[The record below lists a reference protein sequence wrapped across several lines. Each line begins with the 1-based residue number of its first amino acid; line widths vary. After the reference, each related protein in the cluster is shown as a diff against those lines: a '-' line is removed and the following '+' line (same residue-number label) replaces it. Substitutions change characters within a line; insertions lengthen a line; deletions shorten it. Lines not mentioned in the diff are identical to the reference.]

1 MSVTQFQREVA
12 SNLGNFPFVYYG
24 SYQIEVQNIY
34 FLSLYYV
41 KSFPYISISFYD
53 TLNLMKDKGMPLD
66 DTKIKVFFNPRSS
79 QLKEILLQFKITNF
93 SVNESKYSIEGV
105 IDADLL
111 HVIQYK
117 SYSQM
122 TSHKVLQQ
130 VSRDI
135 GLGFNTNIDDTNDKM
150 TWINPGYYVSDFME
164 EVVSSSYKNDTSFI
178 GSFVDFYYNFNLV
191 DLNKELDRDI
201 SNDLTFSDIA
211 LFKAA
216 DNNSTEQ
223 GGVVNLI
230 LTNDEAYRET
240 NLYFTSYKIINNS
253 TSVSLQAGYKNI
265 MKYYDVDNK
274 DFLVFDIESI
284 TSQDNSS
291 IILKGAPQD
300 DTFYS
305 LNTNVYYLG
314 KIDRDNSFVN
324 YNYTILQNEK
334 NLFELQK
341 ISMEITMGNPNFS
354 LYKYQKV
361 RVFISNQSNMVT
373 ADIQNQRLSG
383 EWLIM
388 DIRYNLFEGKFIQ
401 IIGMIKRE
409 LSLSEEELTNE
420 KPIDTNSKNLS
431 DVTNNNSTNTATYE
445 QPNEIVPPTGSTSST
460 TNNNVAA
467 TTNSILTKDIFRK
480 IYIGKIKPQII
491 EIIYEPLVSSLEKYG
506 INTKE
511 RISTFLSQINAET
524 SFLRYVTEL
533 GTGNKYNNNP
543 SLENGPNDGP
553 KYKGRGLI
561 QITGRVNYRKAGN
574 FLQKDFLNNPNSVS
588 SDNNVWISGGSSDVQ
603 TSNSVLSSVYYWLRG
618 SSWGNLNEFADKMD
632 VKQPI
637 NTGNYTGNSIPNDT
651 KNAYDLGYR
660 VRKNMEDSFAK
671 KANPQDQNLLYFNK
685 ICFGV
690 NGGYNGFRDRIN
702 NWNQI
707 RKYFI

>member
-1 MSVTQFQREVA
+1 MAETQFQREVA

-24 SYQIEVQNIY
+24 SYQIEVQSIFY
-34 FLSLYYV
+34 MSLYYI
-41 KSFPYISISFYD
+41 KSFPHITLTFYD
-53 TLNLMKDKGMPLD
+53 TLNLMKDKGMPVD
-66 DTKIKVFFNPRSS
+66 DTKIKLFLNPRSP
-79 QLKEILLQFKITNF
+79 QLKEILLQFKITSF
-93 SVNESKYSIEGV
+93 SVSEGRYTIEGV

-117 SYSQM
+117 SYSGM

-130 VSRDI
+130 VAKDI

-150 TWINPGYYVSDFME
+150 TWINPGNYVSEFIE
-164 EVVSSSYKNDTSFI
+164 EVVGSSYKDDNSFLSSFI
-178 GSFVDFYYNFNLV
+178 DFYYNLNFV
-191 DLNKELDRDI
+191 DLNKELLRDV
-201 SNDLTFSDIA
+201 SNDLTFSDTA
-211 LFKAA
+211 LNKAA
-216 DNNSTEQ
+216 NNNSKEQ
-223 GGVVNLI
+223 GFLTDLI
-230 LTNDEAYRET
+230 LTNDEAYVES
-240 NLYFTSYKIINNS
+240 NLYFLSYKIINNS
-253 TSVSLQAGYKNI
+253 TGVSLTSGYKNI

-300 DTFYS
+300 NQFYE

-314 KIDRDNSFVN
+314 KIDRDNSFIN
-324 YNYTILQNEK
+324 YNYTLIQNEK
-334 NLFELQK
+334 NLFELEK
-341 ISMEITMGNPNFS
+341 VSMEITMGNPNYS
-354 LYKYQKV
+354 LYKFQKI
-361 RVFISNQSNMVT
+361 RVFISNQSNMIA
-373 ADIQNQRLSG
+373 ADMQNQRLSG

-388 DIRYNLFEGKFIQ
+388 DIRYNFFDGSFKQ
-401 IIGMIKRE
+401 IIDLVKRE
-409 LSLSEEELTNE
+409 LSLSDEELINE
-420 KPIDTNSKNLS
+420 KPIDTNSKNLLEA
-431 DVTNNNSTNTATYE
+431 TNNNSTNTATYD
-445 QPNEIVPPTGSTSST
+445 QPNEIVPPIGSTST
-460 TNNNVAA
+460 TNNNVAS

-533 GTGNKYNNNP
+533 GTGDKYNNNTD
-543 SLENGPNDGP
+543 LENGPNDGA

-588 SDNNVWISGGSSDVQ
+588 SDNNVWISGGSSDIQ

-637 NTGNYTGNSIPNDT
+637 DTGIYTGNSIPNDT
-651 KNAYDLGYR
+651 KIAYDSGYR
-660 VRKNMEDSFAK
+660 VRKNMEESFAK
-671 KANPQDQNLLYFNK
+671 KANPQDQNLFYFNK

>member
-1 MSVTQFQREVA
+1 MAETQFQREVA
-12 SNLGNFPFVYYG
+12 SNLGNYPFVYYG
-24 SYQIEVQNIY
+24 SYQIEVQSIFY
-34 FLSLYYV
+34 MSLYYI
-41 KSFPYISISFYD
+41 KSFPHITITFYD
-53 TLNLMKDKGMPLD
+53 TLNLMKDKGMPVD
-66 DTKIKVFFNPRSS
+66 DTKIKLFLNPRSP
-79 QLKEILLQFKITNF
+79 QLKEILLQFKITSF
-93 SVNESKYSIEGV
+93 SVEEGRYTIDGV
-105 IDADLL
+105 IDANLL

-130 VSRDI
+130 VAKDI

-150 TWINPGYYVSDFME
+150 TWINPGNYVSDFIE
-164 EVVSSSYKNDTSFI
+164 EVVGSSYKDDSSFLS
-178 GSFVDFYYNFNLV
+178 SFVDFYYNLNFV
-191 DLNKELDRDI
+191 DLNKELLRDI
-201 SNDLTFSDIA
+201 SNDLTFSDTA

-223 GGVVNLI
+223 GSVINLI
-230 LTNDEAYRET
+230 LTNDEAFRES
-240 NLYFTSYKIINNS
+240 NLYFSSYRIMNNS
-253 TSVSLQAGYKNI
+253 TEVSLTSGYKNI

-284 TSQDNSS
+284 TSQDNKS

-300 DTFYS
+300 NLFYE

-324 YNYTILQNEK
+324 YNYTLIQNEK
-334 NLFELQK
+334 NLFELEK
-341 ISMEITMGNPNFS
+341 ISMEITMGNPNYS

-361 RVFISNQSNMVT
+361 RVFVSNQSNMVT
-373 ADIQNQRLSG
+373 ADMQNQRLSG

-388 DIRYNLFEGKFIQ
+388 DIRYNFFEGKFIQ
-401 IIGMIKRE
+401 IIDLIKRE
-409 LSLSEEELTNE
+409 LSLSEEELVNE

-431 DVTNNNSTNTATYE
+431 EATNNNSTNIATYE
-445 QPNEIVPPTGSTSST
+445 QPNELVPPIGNTIST
-460 TNNNVAA
+460 TNNNVA
-467 TTNSILTKDIFRK
+467 TTTDSILTKDIFRK

-511 RISTFLSQINAET
+511 RISTFLSQINSET
-524 SFLRYVTEL
+524 NFLKWVTEL
-533 GTGNKYNNNP
+533 GTGSEYNNNP
-543 SLENGPNDGP
+543 NLENGPNDGP
-553 KYKGRGLI
+553 RYKGRGLI
-561 QITGRVNYRKAGN
+561 QITGKVNYRKAGN
-574 FLQKDFLNNPNSVS
+574 FLQKDFIDNPNSVAAE
-588 SDNNVWISGGSSDVQ
+588 NNTWISGGSSDEQ
-603 TSNSVLSSVYYWLRG
+603 TSNSVLSSIYYWLRG

-632 VKQPI
+632 IKQPI
-637 NTGNYTGNSIPNDT
+637 NTGIYIGNSIPNDNQ
-651 KNAYDLGYR
+651 NAYDLGYR
-660 VRKNMEDSFAK
+660 VRKNMEESFAK